1 MSDDARTLQNSPSP
15 PRHKESNVLFI
26 TNLVRPFTVNQLK
39 ELLARTG
46 TIVEGGFWIDKIKS
60 KCYVQVCLMAVICYV
75 EAYLQLYFLCVHQC
89 LTYLH
94 GRCTCMCEF

>member
-1 MSDDARTLQNSPSP
+1 VSDDARTLQNSPSP